1 MNLVIAAEIGPKT
14 FQCNFTQ
21 PPIPGAIELL
31 NAAAG
36 ALSLMLDKATGQPSF
51 KIQQRLQRMPSE
63 PDGYY
68 AIATGVYPVA
78 GTTGSVRLGLNAI
91 GEGRVGTRLV
101 VVFQDLMGW
110 ALPSAEEFVDV
121 GMQTIAYGL
130 ASIPN
135 DGWRMIEGRWRHAH
149 RFDAPGVTDEG
160 RPAQAPASIETGDL
174 PEGLLNSP
182 TDRAFRNHLPG
193 MSAEETRQIL
203 ATALR
208 DAWAL
213 ESSNF
218 GVELTLLAR
227 NRAWP
232 RQVLGIR
239 RLVRANRRRRRAH
252 DPVRRC
258 RTMGV
263 RGSARRSGRGHD
275 RRHRGVAHEVRRVQA
290 GALGDP
296 GNIGLRLQSI

>member
-1 MNLVIAAEIGPKT
+1 MADESVIATEIGPKT

-101 VVFQDLMGW
+101 VVFQDSMGW

-149 RFDAPGVTDEG
+149 RFDALGVTDEG
-160 RPAQAPASIETGDL
+160 QPAQAPASVETGDL

-218 GVELTLLAR
+218 GVELILLAR

-232 RQVLGIR
+232 RQVLGIAASCAPIDDGAVLTIR
-239 RLVRANRRRRRAH
+239 FGDVGRWASEEARDALVEAMTA
-252 DPVRRC
+252 VTVAL
-258 RTMGV
+258 RT
-263 RGSARRSGRGHD
+263 RF
-275 RRHRGVAHEVRRVQA
+275 A
-290 GALGDP
+290 GFKLEPWAIP
-296 GNIGLRLQSI
+296 GT

>member
-1 MNLVIAAEIGPKT
+1 
-14 FQCNFTQ
+14 
-21 PPIPGAIELL
+21 
-31 NAAAG
+31 
-36 ALSLMLDKATGQPSF
+36 
-51 KIQQRLQRMPSE
+51 MPSE

-101 VVFQDLMGW
+101 VVFQDSMGW

-121 GMQTIAYGL
+121 GMQTIVYGL

-218 GVELTLLAR
+218 GVELILLAR

-232 RQVLGIR
+232 RQVLGIAASCAPIDDGAVLTIR
-239 RLVRANRRRRRAH
+239 FGDVGRWASEEARDALVEAMTA
-252 DPVRRC
+252 VTVAL
-258 RTMGV
+258 RT
-263 RGSARRSGRGHD
+263 RF
-275 RRHRGVAHEVRRVQA
+275 A
-290 GALGDP
+290 GFKLEPWAIP
-296 GNIGLRLQSI
+296 GT